1 MITEI
6 EHKITAILNSKENLC
21 NLSVITVIKEA
32 MASGD
37 IQ

>member
-6 EHKITAILNSKENLC
+6 EHKMTAILNSKEDLC
-21 NLSVITVIKEA
+21 NLSVITVID
-32 MASGD
+32 GD